1 MRIDGVYVG
10 AFGIRRSRNTGHDCI
25 PAQIHTSMQ
34 VAIGLDR
41 CPVSKEDY
49 EETLRRKGVLARN
62 DIMQGVEPKDATKG

>member
-1 MRIDGVYVG
+1 
-10 AFGIRRSRNTGHDCI
+10 
-25 PAQIHTSMQ
+25 MQ

-62 DIMQGVEPKDATKG
+62 DIMHGVEPKDSTKG